1 MSFREAIDSKDCK
14 DLAEHLSYRLIE
26 ISSGIKNSTIKFRDP
41 MELLNFLIVE
51 LLTNWYHGLP
61 EDIYKRERFVDN
73 IKQIVK
79 LLEELKND

>member
-1 MSFREAIDSKDCK
+1 
-14 DLAEHLSYRLIE
+14 
-26 ISSGIKNSTIKFRDP
+26 